1 MQNRAK
7 KIAALVGICLWMLL
21 SVGCWNRTELNEWSI
36 VLGTALDMA
45 VEEEKYMVTTE
56 IANPTQLLSPIV
68 GGGGGDEPSTWI
80 LTSTGW
86 TQFDAVRNFTH
97 QALDKLLFSH
107 NQVIVVGEELARE
120 GLAPVLDFYIRDHEM
135 RRLSNLVIA
144 KDTTGREIISIEQL
158 KGVPTSIAI
167 NQLIESSW
175 ANSAAVRINISEF
188 ISAVNN
194 GATGI
199 VVGRIE
205 LIDPGQPEGLR
216 EQQQEGD
223 AIEVSAGGGGGGSQ
237 EEEDM
242 LDMKQDLH
250 DGELL
255 RYSGAA
261 VFKEDRLVGWLD
273 RKEARGYNW
282 VMGEMDSTI
291 IVATSPEKGKPRI
304 SIEVVE
310 VGSRVQTQFIGNKPV
325 VKVTVDVEG
334 NLGEHMGNRT
344 LSVDQGLL
352 HQLESR
358 MAQVV
363 RNDIEAA
370 LAKAQELETDFF
382 NFSGAFNRQ
391 HHQQWSKIREDWNEM
406 FFPNLEVEI
415 EVLANIRRI
424 GLTRM
429 PVQVGE

>member
-7 KIAALVGICLWMLL
+7 KLAALGGVCLWMLL
-21 SVGCWNRTELNEWSI
+21 AVGCWNRTELNEWSI

-68 GGGGGDEPSTWI
+68 GGGGGDEPNTWI

-135 RRLSNLVIA
+135 RRLANLVIA
-144 KDTTGREIISIEQL
+144 KGTTGREIISVEQL
-158 KGVPTSIAI
+158 KGVPTSMAI
-167 NQLIESSW
+167 NQLINASW

-205 LIDPGQPEGLR
+205 LIDPGEPEGLR
-216 EQQQEGD
+216 EEKGEG
-223 AIEVSAGGGGGGSQ
+223 
-237 EEEDM
+237 DM

-250 DGELL
+250 QGELL

-282 VMGEMDSTI
+282 VMGEVNSTI

-334 NLGEHMGNRT
+334 NLGEHMGNRM
-344 LSVDQGLL
+344 LSLDQGLL

-370 LAKAQELETDFF
+370 LAKAQELEVDFF
-382 NFSGAFNRQ
+382 NFSGTFNRQ
-391 HHQQWSKIREDWNEM
+391 HHQQWSKIKEDWNEM